1 MEILELYFN
10 LLNNHDKNIKNVNEP
25 PNIGQSPLVEQLKD
39 FWLDK
44 EINIMVN
51 LLQIIETTN
60 NNELKNQY
68 ISIAENI
75 IQLKENK
82 LNEYIIKNSNS
93 YG

>member
-1 MEILELYFN
+1 
-10 LLNNHDKNIKNVNEP
+10 
-25 PNIGQSPLVEQLKD
+25 
-39 FWLDK
+39 
-44 EINIMVN
+44 MVN

-60 NNELKNQY
+60 NIELKNQY